1 MSLRYKVVFIAI
13 ILFIISFLAFGSA
26 AAQNSIYF
34 NSEDITDQISSTV
47 VEGEFLIKA
56 TDLAEILEIELN
68 WQPAL
73 KLLEMESNGVE
84 VKLMA
89 NSSFIQIRNN
99 NRNDA
104 IRTEAGLVL
113 IDNQAYIPLAKTIE
127 AFGYLLEF
135 QREEDKLFIFQP
147 ETTINNIEWKEDGN
161 QLNIE
166 MDEISPYRVLQSD
179 DGREIIVEI
188 DKAEVNQ
195 EFSDNVSNNNFYLR
209 VINVPDRALLRLV
222 LRSRTPIPFQID
234 GGVYEQSGEE
244 SDTLALSFLPQLKR
258 VFIDDNNVF
267 SIEATGEFPQA
278 EIDYLSDSNR
288 VIIDI
293 PSVVIG
299 NYAKE
304 LRDNPLIKNVTVSQH
319 SLDPVRLR
327 IEAELKENQIIQA
340 VDNSRDRQSSV
351 LSFRKGEQSEI
362 TNLEYAAGKITFQS
376 QSSINPDT
384 FLLAEPPRLVLN
396 LFNTSRGANVADKL
410 EVDDPLINSI
420 RSARFD
426 NETVRIV
433 ADLHEL
439 TGYNWN
445 EEMKNGIYN
454 YTITFQN
461 KFAGIQ
467 GSEDEDFQNLAVRLT
482 GNPNYEVRKFTHP
495 HRIVID
501 VDNTLNNISELEL
514 PEKGS
519 LIKDIRSSNYVIED
533 REVTRLVF
541 ELDEYYNHQV
551 NESDQGRVI
560 NIALAKHDDVLD
572 DIRDMPQRLIV
583 VDAGHGGF
591 DPGAIGPTGLEE
603 KEPALAI
610 SLKIAE
616 LLEAEGQRVILTRDR
631 DVFLSLQQRVNIA
644 NNAGADLFVSIHSNA
659 TNNRQVGGVETYFN
673 HRNSEY
679 SRRFADKIHDKLS
692 RGLGLVDRGLKND
705 NFYVIRY
712 TEMPSALVEV
722 GFLSNPE
729 EEERLRTDEFRNK
742 SAHLIVDGIL
752 DYIRENGGR

>member
-1 MSLRYKVVFIAI
+1 MSLRCRVIFTAFILLLLPI
-13 ILFIISFLAFGSA
+13 LAFESA
-26 AAQNSIYF
+26 AAQNTIYF
-34 NSEDITDQISSTV
+34 NNEDITDQISSTV

-56 TDLAEILEIELN
+56 TDLADLLDIDYN
-68 WQPAL
+68 WHPSL
-73 KLLEMESNGVE
+73 KLLEMETDGVE

-89 NSSFIQIRNN
+89 NSRFIQIRNN

-135 QREEDKLFIFQP
+135 QRDSDELYIFQP
-147 ETTINNIEWKEDGN
+147 DTTINNIEWKEDGN

-179 DGREIIVEI
+179 DGREIIIEI
-188 DKAEVNQ
+188 DKAEVNR

-209 VINVPDRALLRLV
+209 VVNVPDRALLRLV
-222 LRSRTPIPFQID
+222 LRSRNPIPFQID
-234 GGVYEQSGEE
+234 GGVYEYSGED

-258 VFIDDNNVF
+258 VSIGDDNFFN
-267 SIEATGEFPQA
+267 IEATGDIPQA
-278 EIDYLSDSNR
+278 DINYLSDSNR

-293 PSVVIG
+293 PSLVIG
-299 NYAKE
+299 NYEKD
-304 LRDNPLIKNVTVSQH
+304 LRDNPLIKDVNVTQH
-319 SLDPVRLR
+319 SLDPVILR
-327 IEAELKENQIIQA
+327 IEAQLKDNQIMQA
-340 VDNSRDRQSSV
+340 VDNSEDRQSSI

-362 TNLEYAAGKITFQS
+362 SNLEYAAGKITFQS
-376 QSSINPDT
+376 QSSINPDN
-384 FLLAEPPRLVLN
+384 FLLSEPPRLVVNLLN
-396 LFNTSRGANVADKL
+396 TKRGANIADKL

-420 RSARFD
+420 RTARFD
-426 NETVRIV
+426 NDTVRLV

-439 TGYNWN
+439 TGYNWH
-445 EEMKNGIYN
+445 EEKKNGVYN
-454 YTITFQN
+454 YTISFQN
-461 KFAGIQ
+461 KFSSIQ
-467 GSEDEDFQNLAVRLT
+467 SSEDEDFQNLAVALT
-482 GNPNYEVRKFTHP
+482 GNPDYEVKKFTHP

-501 VDNTLNNISELEL
+501 VENTIDNISELDL

-541 ELDEYYNHQV
+541 ELDEYYNHRV

-560 NIALAKHDDVLD
+560 NIALSKHDDVLD
-572 DIRDMPQRLIV
+572 DIKEMPERLIV

-591 DPGAIGPTGLEE
+591 DPGAIGRAGLEE

-616 LLEAEGQRVILTRDR
+616 LLEAEGQNVLLTRDK
-631 DVFLSLQQRVNIA
+631 DEFLSLQQRVRIA
-644 NNAGADLFVSIHSNA
+644 NQSGADLFVSIHSNS
-659 TNNRQVGGVETYFN
+659 TNNPEVGGVETYFN
-673 HRNSEY
+673 HNNTEY
-679 SRRFADKIHDKLS
+679 SRRFAEKIHDKLS
-692 RGLGLVDRGLKND
+692 RNLGLVDRGLKND

-712 TEMPSALVEV
+712 TEMPSALVEL

-729 EEERLRTDEFRNK
+729 EEALLKTDEFRNK
-742 SAHLIVDGIL
+742 AANLIVDGVL

>member
-1 MSLRYKVVFIAI
+1 MSLKYKAVFITLI
-13 ILFIISFLAFGSA
+13 IFIISILALESA
-26 AAQNSIYF
+26 AAQNTIYF
-34 NSEDITDQISSTV
+34 NNQDITEQISSTT
-47 VEGEFLIKA
+47 VEGELLIKA
-56 TDLAEILEIELN
+56 TDLAEILDIELN

-73 KLLEMESNGVE
+73 KLLELESNGVE
-84 VKLMA
+84 VKLMES
-89 NSSFIQIRNN
+89 SSFIQIRNN

-135 QREEDKLFIFQP
+135 QRDNDELYIFQP

-188 DKAEVNQ
+188 DKAEVNR

-234 GGVYEQSGEE
+234 GGVYEHSDED

-258 VFIDDNNVF
+258 VFIGDDNIFN
-267 SIEATGEFPQA
+267 IEATGDIPHA
-278 EIDYLSDSNR
+278 KVNYINDSNR

-293 PSVVIG
+293 PSIVVG
-299 NYAKE
+299 NYEKDI
-304 LRDNPLIKNVTVSQH
+304 RDNPLIKDVNISQH
-319 SLDPVRLR
+319 SLDPVFLR
-327 IEAELKENQIIQA
+327 IEVELKDNQIMQA
-340 VDNSRDRQSSV
+340 VDNSRDRQGSV
-351 LSFRKGEQSEI
+351 LSFRKGEESEI
-362 TNLEYAAGKITFQS
+362 SDLEYAAGKITFQS

-384 FLLAEPPRLVLN
+384 FLLADPPRLVLN
-396 LFNTSRGANVADKL
+396 LLNSKRGANVADKL

-439 TGYNWN
+439 TGYNW
-445 EEMKNGIYN
+445 EEEIKNGIYN
-454 YTITFQN
+454 YTVSFQSR
-461 KFAGIQ
+461 FADIQ
-467 GSEDEDFQNLAVRLT
+467 TSEDEDFQNLSVRLT
-482 GNPNYEVRKFTHP
+482 GNPNYEVRKFSHP

-501 VDNTLNNISELEL
+501 VDNTANNISELDL
-514 PEKGS
+514 PEKGP

-572 DIRDMPQRLIV
+572 DIKDIPERLIV

-591 DPGAIGPTGLEE
+591 DPGAIGRSGLEE

-616 LLEAEGQRVILTRDR
+616 LLEAEGQEVILTRDK
-631 DVFLSLQQRVNIA
+631 DVFLSLRQRVSIA
-644 NNAGADLFVSIHSNA
+644 NDAGADLFVSIHSNA
-659 TNNRQVGGVETYFN
+659 TNNPDVGGVETYYN

-692 RGLGLVDRGLKND
+692 RSLGLVDRGLKND

-712 TEMPSALVEV
+712 TEMPSALVEL
-722 GFLSNPE
+722 GFLSNSE
-729 EEERLRTDEFRNK
+729 EEALLKTDEFRNK